1 MPKVDPKAKVTLK
14 DLETRDRPNWCPGC
28 GDFGIQVA
36 VKQALVNLGLRPEN
50 VVISTGIGCGS
61 KINQWIETYG
71 FAGLHGR
78 SLPVA
83 MGIKLA
89 NPELT
94 VLDIGGDGDGYGIGM
109 GHFMNM
115 ARRNL
120 DIVYIVQD
128 NQTYGLTLG
137 QVSPTSEKGMQSIS
151 TPKGVIEEPVNP
163 IRLGLAG
170 GCTFVARSFS
180 GDPAHLT
187 KMIELAIAH
196 KGFALIDTF
205 QPCVTFNKLNTYSF
219 FRERVY
225 KLEELPDY
233 KPTDIDW
240 AFQKAGEWGQK
251 IPIGVFYQ
259 VEKPTYEESD
269 VALKKG
275 NPVKAVLEGI
285 DLTPAYESFM

>member
-36 VKQALVNLGLRPEN
+36 VKQAIINLGLRPEN

-83 MGIKLA
+83 MGTKLA

-120 DIVYIVQD
+120 DIVYIVED

-151 TPKGVIEEPVNP
+151 TPQGVIEEPVNP
-163 IRLGLAG
+163 IRLALAG

-180 GDPAHLT
+180 GDPTHLT
-187 KMIELAIAH
+187 KMIELAIQH

-233 KPTDIDW
+233 KPTDMDW

-275 NPVKAVLEGI
+275 NPVKAVLDGI
-285 DLTPAYESFM
+285 DLGPAYESFM